1 MGQVSQVMVQ
11 FNKQMNI
18 PEINKMMQ
26 EFAKENGRME
36 MVEEM
41 MGDAMDM
48 AFESGDDVEA
58 TDQVVN

>member
-1 MGQVSQVMVQ
+1 
-11 FNKQMNI
+11 MNI

-48 AFESGDDVEA
+48 AFESTDDVEA
-58 TDQVVN
+58 TD